1 MLSRVAA
8 AVDRTASALAL
19 ARSQRSRMRSRA
31 ESLGPVERR
40 EALAQIVEL
49 YDESLIDDAD
59 AFFPRPDAPE
69 MQRRVVRDFGP
80 NGEVVDLA
88 WPSAYECIVPELG
101 ERYLA
106 HEPNRTAHARVFLHR
121 DRPRP
126 AAILVHG
133 YLGGGYG
140 FEERAWPLR
149 WLFDRGL
156 DLALPVLPFHALRMT
171 GRRPVFPNSDP
182 RITIEGFRQA
192 VMDLRALVAF
202 FEARGSS
209 PAGIMGMSLGGYTT
223 ALMATVE
230 PRLAF
235 AVPFIPLASIAD
247 FARDG
252 GRLVGTAAQRAEQ
265 HELLERA
272 HRVVSPFARPVRVA
286 HAGRLVAAGRADRI
300 TPIAHAERI
309 AAHFDVP
316 LTVFP
321 GGHLLQLGRGTAFR
335 AVGRMLGEL
344 GLLEPR

>member
-1 MLSRVAA
+1 
-8 AVDRTASALAL
+8 
-19 ARSQRSRMRSRA
+19 MRSRA
-31 ESLGPVERR
+31 ESLGPEERR
-40 EALAQIVEL
+40 DALERIVAL
-49 YDESLIDDAD
+49 YDESLIADAD
-59 AFFPRPDAPE
+59 AFFPRPEAPRV
-69 MQRRVVRDFGP
+69 RRRGVRDFGA
-80 NGEVVDLA
+80 NGEVADLT
-88 WPSAYECIVPELG
+88 WPSAYECIVSDLH
-101 ERYLA
+101 ERYAA

-133 YLGGGYG
+133 YLGGSYG

-149 WLFDRGL
+149 WLFERGL

-171 GRRPVFPNSDP
+171 GKRPVFPNSDP
-182 RITIEGFRQA
+182 RVTIEGFRQA

-209 PAGIMGMSLGGYTT
+209 PVGIMGMSLGGYTT

-230 PRLAF
+230 ARLAF

-252 GRLVGTAAQRAEQ
+252 GRLVGTASQQAEQ
-265 HELLERA
+265 HALLERA
-272 HRVVSPFARPVRVA
+272 HRVVSPLARPVRVLRE
-286 HAGRLVAAGRADRI
+286 GRLVAAGRADRI

-309 AAHFDVP
+309 AEHFEVP

-321 GGHLLQLGRGTAFR
+321 GGHLLQVGRGDAFR
-335 AVGRMLGEL
+335 AVGRMLGGL
-344 GLLEPR
+344 GVLEPR